1 MPVTDTTNCCDGP
14 SLSLDAALS
23 AAGVG
28 AFQLRLLALFGL
40 VWAADAMQVL
50 AIGFAAPSIAGE
62 FGLPVAQAVQG
73 GTAFF
78 LGMLIGAWGFG
89 RLADRFGRRRVLI
102 GTVLM
107 DALFGLLS
115 AAAPNF
121 SLLLGLRF
129 LVGAA
134 VGGTLPVDYAMM
146 AEFLP
151 AASRGR
157 WLVGLESFWALGT
170 LALALASALAA
181 GLAPAMAWRW
191 IFAAAA
197 LPALIGLW
205 FRPWIPESPAYLART
220 GRPVQALDVLD
231 RVALANGRGR
241 LPSSVRVEQA
251 QSPAGPATVFTGD
264 LRRPSLL
271 ILAVWLLVSVS
282 YYGVFVWLPSQLAS
296 LGHGF
301 LRGQGFLVLL
311 ALAQLPGYALAAFG
325 VERWGRRATLIAFL
339 SLGAISCALFVAA
352 SSPLLLA
359 AALLLMSFAFLG
371 AWGALYAFTP
381 EIFPTR
387 LRATGMGLAGAMAR
401 LGGLLAPSALAAVV
415 LVSFG
420 AAIALFAVLLALAA
434 LATYAINLETRG
446 VPLS

>member
-1 MPVTDTTNCCDGP
+1 MPVTDTTSCGSGP

-78 LGMLIGAWGFG
+78 VGMLIGAWGFG
-89 RLADRFGRRRVLI
+89 QLADRFGRRRVLI

-107 DALFGLLS
+107 DGLFGLLS

-121 SLLLGLRF
+121 SVLLALRF

-151 AASRGR
+151 ASRRGR
-157 WLVGLESFWALGT
+157 WLVGLESFWAVGT
-170 LALALASALAA
+170 LALALTSALAA
-181 GLAPAMAWRW
+181 AHAPAMAWRF
-191 IFAAAA
+191 IFATAA

-205 FRPWIPESPAYLART
+205 FRPWLPESPAYLART
-220 GRPVQALDVLD
+220 GRPLQALDVLD
-231 RVALANGRGR
+231 RVALANGRSR
-241 LPSSVRVEQA
+241 LAASVMTDETQP
-251 QSPAGPATVFTGD
+251 PARPAAVFAGD

-271 ILAVWLLVSVS
+271 ILPVWLLVSVS
-282 YYGVFVWLPSQLAS
+282 YYGVFVWLPSHLAS

-325 VERWGRRATLIAFL
+325 VERWGRRATLIGFL
-339 SLGAISCALFVAA
+339 SLAAISCALFVAA
-352 SSPLLLA
+352 SSAFLLA

-381 EIFPTR
+381 EIYPTR

-401 LGGLLAPSALAAVV
+401 LGGLLAPSALAGIM

-434 LATYAINLETRG
+434 LAVYAIKIETRG
-446 VPLS
+446 VPLN

>member
-1 MPVTDTTNCCDGP
+1 MPVTDTTSRGDGL

-129 LVGAA
+129 LVGTA

-146 AEFLP
+146 AEFLS
-151 AASRGR
+151 AS
-157 WLVGLESFWALGT
+157 LLFSIVH
-170 LALALASALAA
+170 
-181 GLAPAMAWRW
+181 
-191 IFAAAA
+191 
-197 LPALIGLW
+197 
-205 FRPWIPESPAYLART
+205 
-220 GRPVQALDVLD
+220 
-231 RVALANGRGR
+231 
-241 LPSSVRVEQA
+241 
-251 QSPAGPATVFTGD
+251 
-264 LRRPSLL
+264 RRPL
-271 ILAVWLLVSVS
+271 
-282 YYGVFVWLPSQLAS
+282 
-296 LGHGF
+296 
-301 LRGQGFLVLL
+301 
-311 ALAQLPGYALAAFG
+311 AFG
-325 VERWGRRATLIAFL
+325 YPQEITSFL
-339 SLGAISCALFVAA
+339 SMAVHKRPFTFV
-352 SSPLLLA
+352 PIR
-359 AALLLMSFAFLG
+359 
-371 AWGALYAFTP
+371 
-381 EIFPTR
+381 IF
-387 LRATGMGLAGAMAR
+387 
-401 LGGLLAPSALAAVV
+401 
-415 LVSFG
+415 
-420 AAIALFAVLLALAA
+420 
-434 LATYAINLETRG
+434 
-446 VPLS
+446 

>member
-1 MPVTDTTNCCDGP
+1 M
-14 SLSLDAALS
+14 
-23 AAGVG
+23 
-28 AFQLRLLALFGL
+28 
-40 VWAADAMQVL
+40 
-50 AIGFAAPSIAGE
+50 
-62 FGLPVAQAVQG
+62 
-73 GTAFF
+73 
-78 LGMLIGAWGFG
+78 
-89 RLADRFGRRRVLI
+89 
-102 GTVLM
+102 
-107 DALFGLLS
+107 
-115 AAAPNF
+115 
-121 SLLLGLRF
+121 
-129 LVGAA
+129 
-134 VGGTLPVDYAMM
+134 
-146 AEFLP
+146 
-151 AASRGR
+151 
-157 WLVGLESFWALGT
+157 
-170 LALALASALAA
+170 
-181 GLAPAMAWRW
+181 
-191 IFAAAA
+191 
-197 LPALIGLW
+197 
-205 FRPWIPESPAYLART
+205 
-220 GRPVQALDVLD
+220 
-231 RVALANGRGR
+231 
-241 LPSSVRVEQA
+241 
-251 QSPAGPATVFTGD
+251 
-264 LRRPSLL
+264 
-271 ILAVWLLVSVS
+271 SVS
-282 YYGVFVWLPSQLAS
+282 YYGVFVWLPSHLAS

>member
-1 MPVTDTTNCCDGP
+1 MPVTDTTSCGSGP

-78 LGMLIGAWGFG
+78 VGMLIGAWGFG
-89 RLADRFGRRRVLI
+89 QLADRFGRRRVLI

-107 DALFGLLS
+107 DGLFGLLS

-121 SLLLGLRF
+121 SVLLALRF

-151 AASRGR
+151 ASRRGR
-157 WLVGLESFWALGT
+157 WLVGLESFWAVGT
-170 LALALASALAA
+170 LALALTSALAA
-181 GLAPAMAWRW
+181 AHAPAMAWRF
-191 IFAAAA
+191 IFATAA

-205 FRPWIPESPAYLART
+205 FRPWLPESPAYLART
-220 GRPVQALDVLD
+220 GRPLQALDVLD
-231 RVALANGRGR
+231 RVALANGRSR
-241 LPSSVRVEQA
+241 LAASVMTDETQP
-251 QSPAGPATVFTGD
+251 PARPAAVFAGD

-271 ILAVWLLVSVS
+271 ILAVWPLVSVS
-282 YYGVFVWLPSQLAS
+282 YYGVFVWLPSHLAS

-311 ALAQLPGYALAAFG
+311 ALAQLPGYG
-325 VERWGRRATLIAFL
+325 
-339 SLGAISCALFVAA
+339 
-352 SSPLLLA
+352 SPLLA
-359 AALLLMSFAFLG
+359 SSDG
-371 AWGALYAFTP
+371 DDG
-381 EIFPTR
+381 R
-387 LRATGMGLAGAMAR
+387 R
-401 LGGLLAPSALAAVV
+401 
-415 LVSFG
+415 
-420 AAIALFAVLLALAA
+420 
-434 LATYAINLETRG
+434 
-446 VPLS
+446 